1 MNWRLQIFKS
11 LPSTSDLCLQAA
23 QAGEPEG
30 FAVLARE
37 QTGGRGTWGRNWQSP
52 VGNLYLSV
60 LLRPNMPASSAG
72 LWSLLAAVALR
83 QALGA
88 GPIVLKWPNDL
99 MLGEG
104 KLAGILLESGG
115 DAGAI
120 DWLVIGF
127 GANVGV
133 APSVANRQTA
143 VLPLGDVEDL
153 AHSVLAQL
161 ADWRAEGLN
170 AARAAWL
177 EYSYPIGTW
186 MRLSRPEIAGY
197 YQGLSDEGAL
207 LLQTGA
213 SVVRVFSGEVIP

>member
-1 MNWRLQIFKS
+1 
-11 LPSTSDLCLQAA
+11 
-23 QAGEPEG
+23 
-30 FAVLARE
+30 
-37 QTGGRGTWGRNWQSP
+37 
-52 VGNLYLSV
+52 
-60 LLRPNMPASSAG
+60 MPASSAG

-186 MRLSRPEIAGY
+186 MRLSRPEIAGC

-207 LLQTGA
+207 LLRTGA